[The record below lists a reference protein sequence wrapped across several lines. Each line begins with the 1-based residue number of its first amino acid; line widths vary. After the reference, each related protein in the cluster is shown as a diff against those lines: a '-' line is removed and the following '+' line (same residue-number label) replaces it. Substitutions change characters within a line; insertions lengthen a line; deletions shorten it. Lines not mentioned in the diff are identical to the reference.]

1 MKTNKGKTKK
11 PVFLAIICSRCVLKW
26 SLRES
31 EIVQMHQEFEVGW
44 VWDILNA
51 GTVLKDI
58 S

>member
-1 MKTNKGKTKK
+1 M
-11 PVFLAIICSRCVLKW
+11 CVKMV
-26 SLRES
+26 
-31 EIVQMHQEFEVGW
+31 IVQMHQEFEADW